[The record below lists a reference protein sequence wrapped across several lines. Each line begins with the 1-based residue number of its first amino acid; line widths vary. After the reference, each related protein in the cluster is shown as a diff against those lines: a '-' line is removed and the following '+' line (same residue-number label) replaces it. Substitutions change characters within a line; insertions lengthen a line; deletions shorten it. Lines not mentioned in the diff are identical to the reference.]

1 MVLYNSPLD
10 FTAFFITTQIDR
22 KETADIMIK
31 ANQTNGLKT
40 DSLIRTSKIATID
53 KQLAKGLLG
62 ILSQQELEALNAQLR
77 KLLAL

>member
-1 MVLYNSPLD
+1 
-10 FTAFFITTQIDR
+10 
-22 KETADIMIK
+22 MIK